1 MQRKI
6 LAAVA
11 ASLLTLSASAG
22 HAQGN
27 PFTTPEAQR
36 RAAVAAVADKARA
49 LVEADRN
56 HPRIGGM
63 WQVQAFIPAIRTVD
77 GKLPPLTPAGQK
89 LYRQRI
95 ADRKAGRTDD
105 PIEACLPPG
114 TPRSLYADEPFM
126 IGQAPG
132 KITLYHQFRHLIR
145 HVFRD
150 GPLKLDADR
159 DVLWEGQSS
168 GRWEGDALIIES
180 GDFNGEQRLDQAG
193 LPQSPDM
200 KVTERLKLPS
210 PDVLEDTITIDDA
223 KYYSAPWTTQLV
235 FKRLPDNLAIV
246 EEECSEKLLEFP
258 LKPYEPN

>member
-11 ASLLTLSASAG
+11 VSLFALTASASF
-22 HAQGN
+22 AQGN
-27 PFTTPEAQR
+27 PFTTPEADR
-36 RAAVAAVADKARA
+36 RAMAQAAADKARA
-49 LVEADRN
+49 LVEADRL

-63 WQVQAFIPAIRTVD
+63 WKVEALIPAIHALD
-77 GKLPPLTPAGQK
+77 GKLPPMKPAAQR

-95 ADRKAGRTDD
+95 AERKAGKTDD
-105 PIEACLPPG
+105 PIETCLPPG
-114 TPRSLYADEPFM
+114 TPRSLFADEPFM

-132 KITLYHQFRHLIR
+132 KITFYHQFRHLIR
-145 HVFRD
+145 HVFLD
-150 GPLKLDADR
+150 GPLKMAEPDPN
-159 DVLWEGQSS
+159 WEGHSS
-168 GRWEGDALIIES
+168 GYWDGNTLVIET
-180 GDFNGEQRLDQAG
+180 GGFNGEQWLDQAG

-200 KVTERLKLPS
+200 KVTEHLKLRS

-223 KYYSAPWTTQLV
+223 KFYSAPWSTQLV

-258 LKPYEPN
+258 LKNYEPN

>member
-11 ASLLTLSASAG
+11 VSLFALTASASF
-22 HAQGN
+22 AQGN
-27 PFTTPEAQR
+27 PFTTPEADR
-36 RAAVAAVADKARA
+36 RAMAQAAADKARA
-49 LVEADRN
+49 LVEADRL

-63 WQVQAFIPAIRTVD
+63 WKVEAFIPAIHALD
-77 GKLPPLTPAGQK
+77 GKLPPMKPAAQR

-95 ADRKAGRTDD
+95 AERKAGKTDD
-105 PIEACLPPG
+105 PIETCLPPG
-114 TPRSLYADEPFM
+114 TPRSLFADEPFM

-132 KITLYHQFRHLIR
+132 KITFYHQFRHLIR
-145 HVFRD
+145 HVFLD
-150 GPLKLDADR
+150 GPLKMAEPDPN
-159 DVLWEGQSS
+159 WEGHSS
-168 GRWEGDALIIES
+168 GYWDGNTLVIET
-180 GDFNGEQRLDQAG
+180 GGFNGEQWLDQAG

-200 KVTERLKLPS
+200 KVTEHLKLRS

-223 KYYSAPWTTQLV
+223 KFYSAPWSTQLV

-258 LKPYEPN
+258 LKNYEPN

>member
-6 LAAVA
+6 LAALT
-11 ASLLTLSASAG
+11 ASLLTLSASASY
-22 HAQGN
+22 AQGN
-27 PFTTPEAQR
+27 PFTTPESQR
-36 RAAVAAVADKARA
+36 RAAVQAAADKAKA
-49 LVEADRN
+49 LVEADKK

-63 WQVQAFIPAIRTVD
+63 WKVEAFIPAIHTLD
-77 GKLPPLTPAGQK
+77 GKLPPLNAAGQR
-89 LYRQRI
+89 LYRQRL
-95 ADRKAGRTDD
+95 ADRKAGKTDD
-105 PIEACLPPG
+105 PIEVCLPPG
-114 TPRSLYADEPFM
+114 TPRALYADEPFM

-132 KITLYHQFRHLIR
+132 KITFYHQFRHLIR
-145 HVFRD
+145 HVFLD
-150 GPLKLDADR
+150 GPLQLGADR
-159 DVLWEGQSS
+159 DVLWEGHSS

-200 KVTERLKLPS
+200 KVTEHLKLRS
-210 PDVLEDTITIDDA
+210 PGVLEDTITIDDA
-223 KYYSAPWTTQLV
+223 KFYAAPWSTQLV